1 MAINKYIICIYLELR
16 PAPNKDPRSDLHKK
30 NIRSHKK
37 DPKPNKKHPWGH
49 VMICSNQHVVARG
62 PVGIILLKSFEC

>member
-1 MAINKYIICIYLELR
+1 MYSIIYIYLELR

-30 NIRSHKK
+30 TSEVTKKIRSQ
-37 DPKPNKKHPWGH
+37 KKHPWGH

-62 PVGIILLKSFEC
+62 PVGIILSFEC